1 MDKQYFYKKYQ
12 DFKNFL
18 PTLIS
23 SILILVVS
31 FIIARYYKNHISGV
45 PSGDNKDIDLV
56 YYQMS
61 IILYYIIICIGI
73 IFTASNL
80 GFNVAA
86 MVTILGTFGLAIGF
100 ALQSSL
106 QNIISGIFISIFKLF
121 NIGDVV
127 KIFKLNDIYPTI
139 GRIVDF
145 NLGYTTIKELKTDVK
160 TIIPNSI
167 VYGNLLTNYGIRE
180 PDQYI

>member
-1 MDKQYFYKKYQ
+1 MDRQYFYNKYQ
-12 DFKNFL
+12 DFKTFL
-18 PTLIS
+18 PTLITS
-23 SILILVVS
+23 LLILVVS
-31 FIIARYYKNHISGV
+31 FIIATYYKNHIINSQ
-45 PSGDNKDIDLV
+45 SNKNKNISLL
-56 YYQMS
+56 YLQISS
-61 IILYYIIICIGI
+61 IVYYIIICIGI

-86 MVTILGTFGLAIGF
+86 MVTILGTFGIASGI

-121 NIGDVV
+121 NIGDVI
-127 KIFKLNDIYPTI
+127 KLFKLNDLYPTT
-139 GRIVDF
+139 GRVIDF
-145 NLGYTTIKELKTDVK
+145 NLGYTVIKELKTNVK

-180 PDQYI
+180 PE